1 MSKKFEI
8 KNVNVAEFSLEKV
21 KSILWQLYSSPED
34 VYKRLRIE
42 EKVGTI
48 DTQVIVDAIFAA
60 YNKPLLFGQEE
71 PFVANYGID
80 LGIKSNVVRDVVLER
95 CHKAVNDEQHCIEK
109 AIKLLKTED
118 DGEETSYRRLIGGL
132 KEIGFNNRE
141 ANYLVDSCHLYP
153 VALLLEKLL
162 EVIPKEKKVVPKTRK
177 VTVISDHTTVAEQPV
192 MNQTFI
198 SKLVDNASSVNAFYS
213 YVDRYQSEKEVMEKY
228 VSLKNQLEE
237 LEPLVALSKNLAQVG
252 LGFETLV
259 SNKEKINDVL
269 TALQAL
275 EKVV

>member
-34 VYKRLRIE
+34 AYKRLRIE

-141 ANYLVDSCHLYP
+141 ANYLVDSCQLYP

-162 EVIPKEKKVVPKTRK
+162 EAVPKESCNQK
-177 VTVISDHTTVAEQPV
+177 VTVISSHAKVAEQPV

-198 SKLVDNASSVNAFYS
+198 SKLVDNASNLNAFYS
-213 YVDRYQSEKEVMEKY
+213 YVDGYKTEEEVMEKY
-228 VSLKNQLEE
+228 VSLKKQIEE
-237 LEPLVALSKNLAQVG
+237 LEPLVALTKNLSQVG

-259 SNKEKINDVL
+259 SNKEKITDVL
-269 TALQAL
+269 IALQAL

>member
-34 VYKRLRIE
+34 AYKRLRIE

-141 ANYLVDSCHLYP
+141 ANYLVDSCQLYP

-162 EVIPKEKKVVPKTRK
+162 EAVPKESCNQK
-177 VTVISDHTTVAEQPV
+177 VTVISSHAKVAEQPV

-198 SKLVDNASSVNAFYS
+198 SKLVDNASNLNAFYS
-213 YVDRYQSEKEVMEKY
+213 YVDGYKTEEEVMEKY
-228 VSLKNQLEE
+228 VSLKKQIEE
-237 LEPLVALSKNLAQVG
+237 LEPLVALTKNLSQVG